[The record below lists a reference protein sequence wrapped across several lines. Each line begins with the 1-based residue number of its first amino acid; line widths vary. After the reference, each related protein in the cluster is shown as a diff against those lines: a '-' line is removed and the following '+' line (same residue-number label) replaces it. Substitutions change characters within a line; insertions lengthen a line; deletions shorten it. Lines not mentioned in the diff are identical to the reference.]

1 MDHLNDMNRYYILPR
16 MVQISDKN
24 KLIWIPVSEV
34 TSEMRIIDFTDNPN
48 DIRDEL
54 IDINNYVLPPWD
66 WEDTQSPIQ
75 NTDTIKQNG
84 SWTKPSQE

>member
-1 MDHLNDMNRYYILPR
+1 MKHLNDDIKFILPR

-34 TSEMRIIDFTDNPN
+34 TSDMRIIDFTDNPN
-48 DIRDEL
+48 DIWDE
-54 IDINNYVLPPWD
+54 
-66 WEDTQSPIQ
+66 TQSPIQ